1 MWMMV
6 VRTLGM
12 YELATPVN
20 IPTVIRYAGQ
30 LLMVIGGILLVPAIF
45 AVFLGAFYEALVFTL
60 TSVASGLA
68 GYAAFRLSPARDLEW
83 KEAIVVAALAFP
95 LAGLV
100 CAVPLALSAGIPY
113 YDALFEAVSGIT
125 TTGLSVAPAY
135 PGQVFLFT
143 RSWLQWVGGIGIVLL
158 VLSVLVSPGLTARR
172 LFSPAIGDQNLIS
185 GAKATV
191 TVLFRIY
198 AVITLAIFA
207 LLLLAGMT
215 PFDAICQSFT
225 TVSTGG
231 FSTRPD
237 SIAGFPGIFIPVIII
252 IGCILGAMNFSLY
265 FRVTR
270 ERGAFFKSV
279 QVRWFFGIAV
289 VGIVLL
295 LLALLPVFDPA
306 TAVSIAIFQ
315 GFSALTTTGFS
326 TTAIASLPDGA
337 KAVLAVLMWI
347 GGGVGS
353 TAGGIKIL
361 RIAILVNM
369 VYLVFL
375 RYFLPREAVTPFRV
389 GGIPV
394 SDEDIFR
401 VVAYFFLYIVVLVA
415 SALIFLFA
423 GFPALDSLL
432 EVSSALG
439 TVGLSTGITGAG
451 LAAVPKG
458 TLIVDMLLGR
468 IEIIPLCILFMPRTW
483 WKRGG

>member
-1 MWMMV
+1 MWIIV

-20 IPTVIRYAGQ
+20 IPTVIRYVGQ
-30 LLMVIGGILLVPAIF
+30 LLMVIGAILLVPAIF
-45 AVFLGAFYEALVFTL
+45 TVFQGAFPEAIWFTL
-60 TSVASGLA
+60 TAVASGLA
-68 GYAAFRLSPARDLEW
+68 GYVAFRFSPARDLEW
-83 KEAIVVAALAFP
+83 KEAMVVAALAFP

-100 CAVPLALSAGIPY
+100 SAVPLAFSAGIPY

-125 TTGLSVAPAY
+125 TTGLSVAPAN

-172 LFSPAIGDQNLIS
+172 LFSPGIGDRNLIS

-191 TVLFRIY
+191 MVLFRIY
-198 AVITLAIFA
+198 AGITVAIFT
-207 LLLLAGMT
+207 LLLLAGMN
-215 PFDAICQSFT
+215 PFDAICHSFT

-231 FSTRPD
+231 FSTSPD
-237 SIAGFPGIFIPVIII
+237 SIAGFPGIFIPAVII
-252 IGCILGAMNFSLY
+252 IGCILGAMNFTLY

-270 ERGAFFKSV
+270 DHGAFFKSV
-279 QVRWFFGIAV
+279 QVRWFFGIAI

-295 LLALLPVFDPA
+295 LLALLPVCNPV
-306 TAVSIAIFQ
+306 TAGSIAVFQ
-315 GFSALTTTGFS
+315 AFSALTTTGFS
-326 TTAIASLPDGA
+326 TTSIASLPEGA

-361 RIAILVNM
+361 RIAVLVNI

-375 RYFLPREAVTPFRV
+375 RYFLPREAVTPFKV
-389 GGIPV
+389 GGVPV
-394 SDEDIFR
+394 DEEDILR
-401 VVAYFFLYIVVLVA
+401 IVAYFFLYIVVLVV

-423 GFPALDSLL
+423 GFPALDSLF

-451 LAAVPKG
+451 LAAVLKG

>member
-1 MWMMV
+1 M
-6 VRTLGM
+6 
-12 YELATPVN
+12 
-20 IPTVIRYAGQ
+20 
-30 LLMVIGGILLVPAIF
+30 
-45 AVFLGAFYEALVFTL
+45 
-60 TSVASGLA
+60 
-68 GYAAFRLSPARDLEW
+68 
-83 KEAIVVAALAFP
+83 
-95 LAGLV
+95 
-100 CAVPLALSAGIPY
+100 
-113 YDALFEAVSGIT
+113 
-125 TTGLSVAPAY
+125 
-135 PGQVFLFT
+135 
-143 RSWLQWVGGIGIVLL
+143 
-158 VLSVLVSPGLTARR
+158 
-172 LFSPAIGDQNLIS
+172 GDRNLIP
-185 GAKATV
+185 GAKSTV
-191 TVLFRIY
+191 TVLFRVY
-198 AVITLAIFA
+198 AGITLAIFA
-207 LLLLAGMT
+207 LLLLAGMA

-237 SIAGFPGIFIPVIII
+237 SIAGFPGTIIPAIII
-252 IGCILGAMNFSLY
+252 LGCIMGATNFALY

-270 ERGAFFKSV
+270 EHGAFFTSV
-279 QVRWFFGIAV
+279 QVRWFFGIAA

-306 TAVSIAIFQ
+306 TAASITIFQ

-326 TTAIASLPDGA
+326 TTVIASLPDGA

-389 GGIPV
+389 GGVPV
-394 SDEDIFR
+394 SEEEIFR
-401 VVAYFFLYIVVLVA
+401 IVAYFFLYIVVLVA
-415 SALIFLFA
+415 SALIFLYA
-423 GFPALDSLL
+423 GFPALDSLF

-451 LAAVPKG
+451 LATVLKG

-483 WKRGG
+483 WKRGGG

>member
-1 MWMMV
+1 
-6 VRTLGM
+6 M

-30 LLMVIGGILLVPAIF
+30 LLVVIGGFLLVPAIF
-45 AVFLGAFYEALVFTL
+45 AVFLGAFFEAEVFTV
-60 TSVASGLA
+60 TAIVSGIA

-83 KEAIVVAALAFP
+83 KEAMVVAALAFP

-100 CAVPLALSAGIPY
+100 SAVPLALISGMPY
-113 YDALFEAVSGIT
+113 FDALFEAVSGVT
-125 TTGLSVAPAY
+125 TTGLSVAPAD
-135 PGQVFLFT
+135 PGMIFLFT

-191 TVLFRIY
+191 MVLFRIY
-198 AVITLAIFA
+198 AGITLAIFI
-207 LLLLAGMT
+207 LLLLAGMA

-231 FSTRPD
+231 FSTSPD
-237 SIAGFPGIFIPVIII
+237 SIAGFPGIFIPAVIII
-252 IGCILGAMNFSLY
+252 GGILGATNFALY

-270 ERGAFFKSV
+270 EHGAFFKSV

-289 VGIVLL
+289 AGIVLL
-295 LLALLPVFDPA
+295 LLAMLPVMDPV
-306 TAVSIAIFQ
+306 TAGSIAVFQ

-326 TTAIASLPDGA
+326 TIAVASLPDGA
-337 KAVLAVLMWI
+337 KAVLSVLMWI
-347 GGGVGS
+347 GGGMGS

-375 RYFLPREAVTPFRV
+375 RYFLPREAVTPFKI
-389 GGIPV
+389 GGDTV
-394 SDEDIFR
+394 SEEEIFR
-401 VVAYFFLYIVVLVA
+401 IVAYFFLYIVVLVV

-423 GFPALDSLL
+423 GFPALDSLF

-439 TVGLSTGITGAG
+439 TVGLSTGITSAG
-451 LAAVPKG
+451 LAALLKG

-483 WKRGG
+483 WKRAG

>member
-12 YELATPVN
+12 YELATPVS

-60 TSVASGLA
+60 TAVTSALA
-68 GYAAFRLSPARDLEW
+68 GYAAFRFSPSRDLEW

-100 CAVPLALSAGIPY
+100 SAVPLALSAGIPY
-113 YDALFEAVSGIT
+113 FDALFEAVSGIT
-125 TTGLSVAPAY
+125 TTGLSVAPAD

-158 VLSVLVSPGLTARR
+158 VLSVLVSPGLAALR
-172 LFSPAIGDQNLIS
+172 LLSPAIGDRNLIS

-191 TVLFRIY
+191 TVLFRVY
-198 AVITLAIFA
+198 AGITLAIFA
-207 LLLLAGMT
+207 LLLLAGMA

-237 SIAGFPGIFIPVIII
+237 SIAGFPGSIIPAIIL
-252 IGCILGAMNFSLY
+252 IGCILD

-270 ERGAFFKSV
+270 EHAAFFKSV
-279 QVRWFFGIAV
+279 QVRWFFGIAA

-295 LLALLPVFDPA
+295 LLALLPVFDPV
-306 TAVSIAIFQ
+306 TAASIAIFQ

-326 TTAIASLPDGA
+326 TTVIASLPDGA

-389 GGIPV
+389 GGVPV
-394 SDEDIFR
+394 SEEDIFR
-401 VVAYFFLYIVVLVA
+401 IVAYFFLYIVVLVA

-423 GFPALDSLL
+423 GFPALDSLF

-451 LAAVPKG
+451 LAAVLKG